1 MNEFSIAHVLPTV
14 PQVHRAEFRYRYEER
29 LGILTEGVPETFEQ
43 IQIAM
48 EEAREWLKTE
58 ETLEAARKLTH

>member
-14 PQVHRAEFRYRYEER
+14 PQALRTEFRYRYEER
-29 LGILTEGVPETFEQ
+29 LGILAQGGPETFEQ

-48 EEAREWLKTE
+48 EEARDWLK
-58 ETLEAARKLTH
+58 AQA

>member
-29 LGILTEGVPETFEQ
+29 LAILGAPFGKETFEQ
-43 IQIAM
+43 IFIAM
-48 EEAREWLKTE
+48 EEARDWLKAQE
-58 ETLEAARKLTH
+58 I